1 VTRALLA
8 LLLAAT
14 AATASGVQPRDP
26 LQALDECVTRLD
38 NELDVGYAR
47 IAARCPQ
54 LASTLGE
61 SAFAPWL
68 PADWKRPDNELSAA
82 GLSEL
87 RAQLARE
94 GSPRAPEH
102 VAPHSERV
110 TEVLATLA
118 RSEQDAGRSWW
129 RRLKD
134 WLRGLI
140 SARPQAEQG
149 WLRRW
154 WAQLKLST
162 STTELFGW
170 AALAVVVALAAGII
184 INELRIAG
192 LLRRGPE
199 RLRTRPAHPA
209 SNATASLADIERA
222 APEEQPAL
230 LLELIAA
237 RLADQQRLPP
247 ARALT
252 ARELARAARLPAE
265 SARVTLAELAAVC
278 ERVRYSAERVTAASL
293 AAAVR
298 SGSSLF
304 AMLESAPPG
313 AAAETQ

>member
-1 VTRALLA
+1 MRALLA
-8 LLLAAT
+8 LLLAAA
-14 AATASGVQPRDP
+14 AATAAGVQARDP
-26 LQALDECVTRLD
+26 LQAIDECVTRLD

-54 LASTLGE
+54 LAATLGE

-94 GSPRAPEH
+94 GGPRAQEH
-102 VAPHSERV
+102 VAPRSERV
-110 TEVLATLA
+110 TAVLATLA

-140 SARPQAEQG
+140 TARPQAEQD

-162 STTELFGW
+162 STTQLFGW

-192 LLRRGPE
+192 LLRRSPE
-199 RLRTRPAHPA
+199 RSRTRPADRPG

-265 SARVTLAELAAVC
+265 SARVPLAELAAVC

-298 SGSSLF
+298 SGSSLL

-313 AAAETQ
+313 AAAETL